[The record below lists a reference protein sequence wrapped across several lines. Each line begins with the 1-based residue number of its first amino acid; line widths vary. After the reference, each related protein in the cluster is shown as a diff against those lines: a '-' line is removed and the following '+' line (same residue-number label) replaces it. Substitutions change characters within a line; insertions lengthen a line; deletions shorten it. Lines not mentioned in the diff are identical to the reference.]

1 MLISFV
7 HKEECVLCDEAW
19 ETLQKVQK
27 DYDFTVERIDIKSDA
42 EAYERWWQD
51 IPVILINGEEHAHW
65 FLKEAEFR
73 AALDEAKNQSLL
85 PKTNRSP
92 KG

>member
-1 MLISFV
+1 MQVTFM
-7 HKEECVLCDEAW
+7 HKDACTLCDEAW
-19 ETLQKVQK
+19 ETLERVAK
-27 DYDFTVERIDIKSDA
+27 DIDFDVVRVNILEDE

-73 AALDEAKNQSLL
+73 DALLATREKEQASNETS
-85 PKTNRSP
+85 
-92 KG
+92 